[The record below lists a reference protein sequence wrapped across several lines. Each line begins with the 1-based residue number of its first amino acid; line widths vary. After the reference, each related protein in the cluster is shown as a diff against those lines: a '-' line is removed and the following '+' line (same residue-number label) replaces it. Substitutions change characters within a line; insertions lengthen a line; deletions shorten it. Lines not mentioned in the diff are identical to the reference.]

1 MWSVKSSL
9 KFLRHYSFYIAMR
22 LADQYVQLKNA
33 WRRRK
38 PNEAEAV
45 WAASE
50 VTQKYCEFNKRNL
63 GAAGGGSKGVIL
75 MDCFPI
81 PVWVVANGVLANRLA
96 ARCDAELLSYGDS
109 RRSPWVN
116 KVYASFGC
124 NGHVV
129 IDLQAEQRRRHRQL
143 YMEALRTLKTKE
155 DLFSYSINGV
165 QIGDEIYESYLRTFS
180 RPTAELD
187 RFLCQYLIYVAIGYF
202 VFFEDLFKQRNVLGA
217 VLSHDIYIQMGIL
230 AKIAWKNEV
239 PVYLANAHDLKRT
252 LGPDQK
258 WSEFSKY
265 PEYFS
270 QLDKGSQ
277 EAGIRWAE
285 EQLSKRLG
293 GAVGVNMPYSS
304 KSAYISDFI
313 DRQTAATEKK
323 KIVIATHCFFDNPRA
338 YGGMLFPDFYEW
350 ISFLGTLAEQTDY
363 EWYIKT
369 HRDFLPGTAKVIQ
382 DLVEKYPRIKLINP
396 NTSWHQLKA
405 EGVGYIL
412 TCYGSVGHELPLLG
426 FKVINA
432 GYNPHIAYQFN
443 WHAKSIDM
451 YRRMLLDLDG
461 LGDIREL
468 NKIYEFY
475 FVHHRLSRL
484 NRSSY
489 FDSWGSMIAYAT
501 KNVRSDE
508 IFETVM
514 REGDGRLAQVIE
526 AVDEFVASDYLS
538 EAEMLIY
545 KN

>member
-1 MWSVKSSL
+1 M
-9 KFLRHYSFYIAMR
+9 FFRHYFFYFSIR
-22 LADQYVQLKNA
+22 LADKYVRLRSA
-33 WRRRK
+33 WRRRRE
-38 PNEAEAV
+38 NAAEANRV
-45 WAASE
+45 ASD
-50 VTQKYCEFNKRNL
+50 VTKKYCEFNKRNL
-63 GAAGGGSKGVIL
+63 GGGGHGKGGAIL

-96 ARCDAELLSYGDS
+96 TRFDAELITYGDCP
-109 RRSPWVN
+109 RSPWVD
-116 KVYASFGC
+116 KVYGSFGC
-124 NGHVV
+124 ASHLVV
-129 IDLQAEQRRRHRQL
+129 DLQVKQRLRQREIYL
-143 YMEALRTLKTKE
+143 QALRTLKTKE
-155 DLFSYSINGV
+155 DLFLFSINGI

-187 RFLCQYLIYVAIGYF
+187 RFRCQYLIYVAIGYF
-202 VFFEDLFKQRNVLGA
+202 VFFENFFEQQKVLGA

-230 AKIAWKNEV
+230 AKIAWKNNV

-252 LGPDQK
+252 LGPGQW

-265 PEYFS
+265 PEYFAR
-270 QLDKGSQ
+270 LDEESK

-293 GAVGVNMPYSS
+293 GVVGVNMPYSS
-304 KSAYISDFI
+304 KSAYVSNFI
-313 DRQTAATEKK
+313 ERQTAATEKK

-350 ISFLGTLAEQTDY
+350 ISFIGTLAEKTDH

-369 HRDFLPGTAKVIQ
+369 HRDFLPGTAEVVRE
-382 DLVEKYPRIKLINP
+382 LVEKFPHIKLINP
-396 NTSWHQLKA
+396 NTSWHQLRA

-432 GYNPHIAYQFN
+432 GYNPHIAYDFN

-451 YRRMLLDLDG
+451 YRQILLDLDG
-461 LGDIREL
+461 LGEISAL

-475 FVHHRLSRL
+475 FVHYRLSRL
-484 NRSSY
+484 SRSSY
-489 FDSWGSMIAYAT
+489 FDSWESMIDYAT
-501 KNVRSDE
+501 KDVRSDG
-508 IFETVM
+508 IFEQVM
-514 REGDGRLAQVIE
+514 LEGSSRLADVIE
-526 AVDEFVASDYLS
+526 AVDEFIASDRLS

-545 KN
+545 KNWP

>member
-1 MWSVKSSL
+1 MWLFKNGPLHLWHNVLYFIVRVGDK
-9 KFLRHYSFYIAMR
+9 
-22 LADQYVQLKNA
+22 YVRLKNV

-38 PNEAEAV
+38 TNAAESI

-63 GAAGGGSKGVIL
+63 GEAGGGRKGVIL

-96 ARCDAELLSYGDS
+96 SRNDAELISYGDS
-109 RRSPWVN
+109 SRSPWVN

-124 NGHVV
+124 NNHVV
-129 IDLQAEQRRRHRQL
+129 IDLQVDQRRRHRQL
-143 YMEALRTLKTKE
+143 YIEALRTLKTKE

-187 RFLCQYLIYVAIGYF
+187 RLRCQYLIYVAIGYF
-202 VFFEDLFKQRNVLGA
+202 VFFEDLFRHRNVLGA

-252 LGPDQK
+252 LRPDDK

-270 QLDKGSQ
+270 QLDKASQ

-293 GAVGVNMPYSS
+293 GVVGVNMPYSS
-304 KSAYISDFI
+304 KSAYVNDFI
-313 DRQTAATEKK
+313 ERQTASTNKT
-323 KIVIATHCFFDNPRA
+323 KIVIATHCFFDSPRA

-369 HRDFLPGTAKVIQ
+369 HRDFLPGTAKVVQ

-432 GYNPHIAYQFN
+432 GYNPHIAYEFN

-451 YRRMLLDLDG
+451 YRRILLDLDG

-468 NKIYEFY
+468 NKLYEFY